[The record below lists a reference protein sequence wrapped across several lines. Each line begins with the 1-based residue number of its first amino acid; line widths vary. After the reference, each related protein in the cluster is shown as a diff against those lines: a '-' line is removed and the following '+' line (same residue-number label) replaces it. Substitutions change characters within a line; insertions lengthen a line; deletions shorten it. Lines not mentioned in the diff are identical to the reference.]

1 MVGKKLWIALAAVAL
16 WVSCDN
22 TLDVT
27 APFENVPIVYCTLNP
42 DSDTQYVR
50 VGRAYLG
57 QEGPNGGSAHPD
69 SLYYPNLLARI
80 QAFKENGQLA
90 WDKTLEVT
98 YDTPKDSGLFTSQG
112 HRLYRLILPGF
123 TSNSNRLDWDYKL
136 ILQKDSASPVLA
148 TAITPMV
155 NSESFTLKK
164 PTPIG
169 IQRLN
174 MTSTKGQEIEWNQ
187 ARNARAYQGYIDFL
201 YMEMPEHQQSD
212 STRHTVRYRLPY
224 QLGSTLNGGATSKTT
239 LTYQEYYQFLA
250 ESLPIKPGYI
260 RFFRGFT
267 LHLTAGT
274 DDLATYISVTQ
285 PSNTIL
291 QDPPFYTNVQGG
303 AGIFASTAS
312 LDRPNLGLA
321 DRSLDSLV
329 FGKLTCSLRF
339 AKASFLDTLT
349 CN

>member
-1 MVGKKLWIALAAVAL
+1 MMGKNLWIAFVTALALTA
-16 WVSCDN
+16 CDN

-27 APFENVPIVYCTLNP
+27 APFENVPIVYATLNP

-50 VGRAYLG
+50 IGRAYLG
-57 QEGPNGGSAHPD
+57 QDGPNGGVAHPD
-69 SLYYPNLLARI
+69 SLYYPSLVAHI
-80 QAFKENGQLA
+80 QAFQENGDFA
-90 WDKTLEVT
+90 WEKALEVT
-98 YDTPKDSGLFTSQG
+98 YDIPKDSGLFTTQG

-123 TSNSNRLDWDYKL
+123 TANSSRLDWEYKL
-136 ILQKDSASPVLA
+136 VLKKDSVSPVFA
-148 TAITPMV
+148 TAVTPLV
-155 NSESFTLKK
+155 NSETFTLKK

-174 MTSTKGQEIEWNQ
+174 LTSTKGQEIEWYQ
-187 ARNARAYQGYIDFL
+187 AKNARAYQGYIDFL

-212 STRHTVRYRLPY
+212 STRHVVRYYLPY
-224 QLGSTLNGGATSKTT
+224 QLGSTLNGGATTKTT

-250 ESLPIKPGYI
+250 ESIPVRAGHI

-267 LHLTAGT
+267 LYLTAGT

-291 QDPPFYTNVQGG
+291 QDPPFFSNVQGG
-303 AGIFASTAS
+303 AGIFASSAG
-312 LDRPNLGLA
+312 LIRPNLGLA
-321 DRSLDSLV
+321 DRSHDSLV
-329 FGKLTCSLRF
+329 FGKVTCELRF
-339 AKASFLDTLT
+339 AKATFLDTLT